1 MVIYTTETRT
11 REVGIR
17 KVFGASEANLA
28 YMLSKDFVMLML
40 WATALAIPVCFNLF
54 DDILSTMQYYRVS
67 INVWDILV
75 GLIIFFLVGMVTI
88 ASQIRKAAGS
98 NPIDTLRYE

>member
-1 MVIYTTETRT
+1 
-11 REVGIR
+11 
-17 KVFGASEANLA
+17 
-28 YMLSKDFVMLML
+28 ML
-40 WATALAIPVCFNLF
+40 WATAFAIPVCFNLF

-67 INVWDILV
+67 INVWDIVV

-88 ASQIRKAAGS
+88 ASQIRKAAAA